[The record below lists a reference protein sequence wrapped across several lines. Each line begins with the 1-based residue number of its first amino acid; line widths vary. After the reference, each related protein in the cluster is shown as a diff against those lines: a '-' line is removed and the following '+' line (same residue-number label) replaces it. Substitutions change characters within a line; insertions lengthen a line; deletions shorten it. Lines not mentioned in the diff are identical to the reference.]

1 MKAITISL
9 LMFLFFACDNSDK
22 GMRFGMKSN
31 FEDMMEM
38 PATRQEAP
46 QQAQINGEEL
56 SQKIIKT
63 GRITFQSEN
72 VDVTYQSI
80 TKALA
85 KSEAY
90 IQHENQSKGYN
101 RINYELTIRVP
112 SHYYDTLFSSLATM
126 AFRID
131 SKTSNSEDV
140 TERYYDLKS
149 RIKNKKVLEQ
159 RYIELLKKAS
169 SISDILEIEKNLNE
183 IRTDIEKLEGQF
195 NYLSKQISFSTIN
208 LSFYQELPYSYDSYK
223 RKGFGIRIANA
234 LSSGWRGFLSFLVGF
249 TTLWP
254 FIVLVIGGIYGIIK
268 IKAAKKR
275 KNKV

>member
-1 MKAITISL
+1 
-9 LMFLFFACDNSDK
+9 MFLFFACNDTDK
-22 GMRFGMKSN
+22 GIQFGMESN
-31 FEDMMEM
+31 FEDMIEIPVTM
-38 PATRQEAP
+38 QEAP
-46 QQAQINGEEL
+46 QEAQINSEEI

-72 VDVTYQSI
+72 VDATYQSI
-80 TKALA
+80 TNALA

-90 IQHENQSKGYN
+90 IEHENQSKGYN

-112 SHYYDTLFSSLATM
+112 SHQYDTLFSTLASM

-131 SKTSNSEDV
+131 SKTSNIEDV

-149 RIKNKKVLEQ
+149 RIKNKKVLEK
-159 RYIELLKKAS
+159 RYIALLKKAS

-234 LSSGWRGFLSFLVGF
+234 LSNGWQGFLSFLVGF

-254 FIVLVIGGIYGIIK
+254 FVVLLIGGIYGFRK